1 MSRAPMLHRCL
12 WLVSTQGCTAFEYTS
27 RPMTSESSSGSP
39 VVGLLTESLLWYLCV
54 SAIKAF
60 IRLLQMLASGFC
72 SPRCG
77 DGSWSNFVRPGVQ
90 RVFIMKGESSPA
102 LTVEEPRSQL
112 GRHTPSIP
120 AFRRRE
126 QADLY
131 VCGQLVYL
139 AVSGQAGL
147 HSEAL

>member
-1 MSRAPMLHRCL
+1 
-12 WLVSTQGCTAFEYTS
+12 
-27 RPMTSESSSGSP
+27 MTSESSSGSP
-39 VVGLLTESLLWYLCV
+39 VVGLLTECLLWYLCV
-54 SAIKAF
+54 SAIKVF

-90 RVFIMKGESSPA
+90 RVFIMKVESSPA

-112 GRHTPSIP
+112 GRRTPSIP

-131 VCGQLVYL
+131 VCGQPVYL